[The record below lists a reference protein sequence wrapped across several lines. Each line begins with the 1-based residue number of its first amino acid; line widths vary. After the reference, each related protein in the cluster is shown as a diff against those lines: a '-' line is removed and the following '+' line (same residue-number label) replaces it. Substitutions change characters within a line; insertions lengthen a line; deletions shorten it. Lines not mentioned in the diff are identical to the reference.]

1 MKKKSDEQKALM
13 STWSKQEAIG
23 NQVKKMEKMRDGLVC
38 RSGSKVETID
48 DVSAVYESL
57 LVDI

>member
-1 MKKKSDEQKALM
+1 M